1 MACRLCGR
9 RIKSDVFSDL
19 SSVFEG
25 LIKLSD
31 STRKG
36 RSQSRPGPF
45 ALWASAPRFFL
56 LFTRVSSAGPVRARR
71 FRFNSSHL
79 CLVAAFCEGC
89 RRTFPFS
96 FLVEEAQAC
105 YVEESVLGLH

>member
-25 LIKLSD
+25 LSKSSD

-36 RSQSRPGPF
+36 RSQSRPKSHTF
-45 ALWASAPRFFL
+45 WASAPRFFL
-56 LFTRVSSAGPVRARR
+56 HFTRVSSAGPVRTRR
-71 FRFNSSHL
+71 FRFASSHL
-79 CLVAAFCEGC
+79 CLVAASCEG
-89 RRTFPFS
+89 RHRSFMFS
-96 FLVEEAQAC
+96 FLV
-105 YVEESVLGLH
+105 